1 MKSIIAVVCLGGA
14 CCLAEGQT
22 MPPPAPPP
30 VPQTQTESPPNVLPP
45 QRLGAGDLVNVS
57 VYAAPELSRPV
68 RVTTDGSVRLP
79 LLNKPIQAANRM
91 PDDVANSIAEE
102 LKAEQLLVEPL
113 VSVTV
118 TEYGSRPV
126 VVTGAVRHPTTFQA
140 YGDTTTLLTAL
151 AKADGLTPE
160 AGPDLLVTI
169 PQTSAG
175 GTQTRSVQ
183 RIALKSLMSGS
194 DPNLNL
200 QLHGGEEIRI
210 PEAEKVYVLGNVKKP
225 GAFPVRDAAD
235 SSVLKVL
242 ALSEGL
248 MPFAMKEAYIYRP
261 DASGVRQEIPVPL
274 SQIVDRKSPDVP
286 LQGGD
291 IFYVPDNRSR
301 RLTVS
306 WLERI
311 AGFGSTTAS
320 GLLIWRR

>member
-1 MKSIIAVVCLGGA
+1 
-14 CCLAEGQT
+14 
-22 MPPPAPPP
+22 
-30 VPQTQTESPPNVLPP
+30 
-45 QRLGAGDLVNVS
+45 LVNVS
-57 VYAAPELSRPV
+57 VYAAPEVSRPV
-68 RVTTDGSVRLP
+68 RVTKDGSVRLP
-79 LLNKPIQAANRM
+79 LLNKPIPAANKM
-91 PDDVANSIAEE
+91 PDDLANSIAQE
-102 LKAEQLLVEPL
+102 LKAEQLLVDPL

-126 VVTGAVRHPTTFQA
+126 SVTGAVRHPTTFQA
-140 YGDTTTLLTAL
+140 YGEATILTAL

-160 AGPDLLVTI
+160 AGPELLVSSL
-169 PQTSAG
+169 QTGADG
-175 GTQTRSVQ
+175 NQARSVQ
-183 RIALKSLMSGS
+183 RISIKKLMNGS
-194 DPNLNL
+194 DPNLNI

-225 GAFPVRDAAD
+225 GAFPVQDAAD

-248 MPFAMKEAYIYRP
+248 LPFAMKEAYIYRQ
-261 DASGVRQEIPVPL
+261 DSQTGVRQEIAVPL
-274 SQIVDRKSPDVP
+274 SQIVERKSPDVP

-291 IFYVPDNRSR
+291 IFYIPDNRSR